1 MWALYTSSSWPC
13 HLYLHSTNIY
23 SIRMSNRTS
32 SCKCTLWRRKTK
44 SLPIFTLIFTLS
56 SKPLEILQYRQPFQ
70 RYAKCLFFGFFNS
83 ACYTVQCTYVQYTVY
98 LLTVHAIQYTVYLL
112 RCYPAVYIQELSSK
126 PKTVSLIRHTVYT
139 HSYSEFR
146 QNFSNSVAMLH
157 FDYVCTVECN
167 CTTVCGLCS
176 VIVLV
181 YVHFAV

>member
-1 MWALYTSSSWPC
+1 MHPLTPKNEKFADFYAYFYAEFKTVGNFAISP
-13 HLYLHSTNIY
+13 TVPKI
-23 SIRMSNRTS
+23 
-32 SCKCTLWRRKTK
+32 CKMFVFR
-44 SLPIFTLIFTLS
+44 
-56 SKPLEILQYRQPFQ
+56 
-70 RYAKCLFFGFFNS
+70 GFL
-83 ACYTVQCTYVQYTVY
+83 TVHAIQYTVY
-98 LLTVHAIQYTVYLL
+98 LLTVHAIQYTVYLFNSACYTVYLL

-157 FDYVCTVECN
+157 FDNVCKVECN
-167 CTTVCGLCS
+167 CTTVCALCS